1 MIKSIDSSVSVTN
14 RSLSLS
20 LYFGDL
26 NARSIKKEKLN
37 ELYVKYY
44 ETKNE
49 QYKNAIVCAN
59 AKFVVSLAKQYQ
71 HMGLSLDDLIMEG
84 NIGLIKAVEL
94 FDPTKGYTFISFAVH
109 YIRKYI
115 NIALNEKSRVVRLPF
130 NRICEGDSLSSSSL
144 DANVGGDDDDHK
156 TFGDML
162 SGDMNANGYDTT
174 DYNEKAIKHIFS
186 LLTDREKYIIS
197 KLYGIGCRQCTK
209 LEIAI
214 KLRISEE
221 RVRQLS
227 LSIIEK
233 IKQAY

>member
-1 MIKSIDSSVSVTN
+1 MENGTSFIGLDFSPELNMARYLQNIRKFPLLSQDEEYQLAVEYKQTGDKNIAYRLITSHLRLVVKVVS
-14 RSLSLS
+14 
-20 LYFGDL
+20 
-26 NARSIKKEKLN
+26 
-37 ELYVKYY
+37 
-44 ETKNE
+44 
-49 QYKNAIVCAN
+49 QYKGYGLP
-59 AKFVVSLAKQYQ
+59 VSE
-71 HMGLSLDDLIMEG
+71 MISEG

-94 FDPTKGYTFISFAVH
+94 YDPKQGNTFLSFAIH

-130 NRICEGDSLSSSSL
+130 NRICEGDSLSASSL
-144 DANVGGDDDDHK
+144 DASVSDDDDNK

-162 SGDMNANGYDTT
+162 SGDMDANDYDTK

-214 KLRISEE
+214 YLRISEE

-233 IKQAY
+233 IRQAY

>member
-115 NIALNEKSRVVRLPF
+115 NVALNEKSRVVRLPF

-144 DANVGGDDDDHK
+144 DASVSDDDDNK

-227 LSIIEK
+227 LSIIDK
-233 IKQAY
+233 IRQAY

>member
-14 RSLSLS
+14 RSLSMS
-20 LYFGDL
+20 LYFSDL
-26 NARSIKKEKLN
+26 NTCSIKKEKLN
-37 ELYVKYY
+37 ELYGKYF
-44 ETKNE
+44 ETKSE
-49 QYKNAIVCAN
+49 KYKNAIVCAN

-144 DANVGGDDDDHK
+144 DASVSDDDDTK

-174 DYNEKAIKHIFS
+174 DYNDKAIKHIFA

-209 LEIAI
+209 LEVAI
-214 KLRISEE
+214 NLRISEE

-233 IKQAY
+233 IRKAY

>member
-1 MIKSIDSSVSVTN
+1 MIKSIDSSTSVTN
-14 RSLSLS
+14 RSLGMS
-20 LYFGDL
+20 LYFSEL
-26 NARSIKKEKLN
+26 NACSIKKEKLN

-71 HMGLSLDDLIMEG
+71 HMGLDLDDLIMEG

-115 NIALNEKSRVVRLPF
+115 NVALNEKSRVVRLPF
-130 NRICEGDSLSSSSL
+130 NRICDGDSLSSSSL
-144 DANVGGDDDDHK
+144 DASVSDDDDHK

-186 LLTDREKYIIS
+186 LLTDRERYIIS

-227 LSIIEK
+227 ISIIEK
-233 IKQAY
+233 IRKAY

>member
-14 RSLSLS
+14 RSLSMS
-20 LYFGDL
+20 LYFSEL
-26 NARSIKKEKLN
+26 NACSIKKEKLN
-37 ELYVKYY
+37 ELYVKYF
-44 ETKNE
+44 ETKSE
-49 QYKNAIVCAN
+49 KYKNDIVCAN
-59 AKFVVSLAKQYQ
+59 ANFVVSLAKQYQ
-71 HMGLSLDDLIMEG
+71 HMGLDLDDLIMEG

-94 FDPTKGYTFISFAVH
+94 FDPTKGYTFLSFAVH

-130 NRICEGDSLSSSSL
+130 NRICDGDSLSSSSL
-144 DANVGGDDDDHK
+144 DASVSDDDDHK
-156 TFGDML
+156 TFADML
-162 SGDMNANGYDTT
+162 SGDMDANDYDTK

-209 LEIAI
+209 FDIAI
-214 KLRISEE
+214 NLRISEE
-221 RVRQLS
+221 RVRQLT

-233 IKQAY
+233 IRQAY

>member
-1 MIKSIDSSVSVTN
+1 MIKSIDSSTSVTN
-14 RSLSLS
+14 RSLSMS
-20 LYFGDL
+20 LYFSDL
-26 NARSIKKEKLN
+26 NDCSIKKEKLN
-37 ELYVKYY
+37 ELYVKYF

-49 QYKNAIVCAN
+49 QYKNDIVCAN
-59 AKFVVSLAKQYQ
+59 ASFVVSLAKQYQ
-71 HMGLSLDDLIMEG
+71 HMGLDLDDLIMEG

-94 FDPTKGYTFISFAVH
+94 FDPTKGYTFLSFAVH

-144 DANVGGDDDDHK
+144 DASVSDDDDHK
-156 TFGDML
+156 TFADML
-162 SGDMNANGYDTT
+162 SGDMDANDYDTK

-186 LLTDREKYIIS
+186 LLTDREIYIIS

-214 KLRISEE
+214 NLRISEE
-221 RVRQLS
+221 RVRQLT

-233 IKQAY
+233 IRKAY

>member
-14 RSLSLS
+14 RSLSMS
-20 LYFGDL
+20 LYFSEL
-26 NARSIKKEKLN
+26 NKRSVKGEKLN
-37 ELYVKYY
+37 ELYVKYF

-59 AKFVVSLAKQYQ
+59 ANFVVSLAKQYQ
-71 HMGLSLDDLIMEG
+71 HMGLDLDDLIMEG

-94 FDPTKGYTFISFAVH
+94 FDPTKGYTFLSFAVH

-130 NRICEGDSLSSSSL
+130 KRICDGDSLSSSSL
-144 DANVGGDDDDHK
+144 DASVSDDDDHK
-156 TFGDML
+156 TFADML
-162 SGDMNANGYDTT
+162 SGDMNANDYDTK
-174 DYNEKAIKHIFS
+174 DYNNKAIKHIFS

-214 KLRISEE
+214 NLRISEE

-233 IKQAY
+233 IRQAY

>member
-14 RSLSLS
+14 RSLSMS
-20 LYFGDL
+20 LYFSDL
-26 NARSIKKEKLN
+26 NACSINKEKLN

-49 QYKNAIVCAN
+49 RYKNAIICAN

-71 HMGLSLDDLIMEG
+71 HMGLGLDDLISEG

-94 FDPTKGYTFISFAVH
+94 YDPKQGNTFLSFAIH

-130 NRICEGDSLSSSSL
+130 NRICEGDSLSASSL
-144 DANVGGDDDDHK
+144 DASVSDDDDNK

-162 SGDMNANGYDTT
+162 SGDMDANDYDTK

-214 KLRISEE
+214 DLRISEE

-233 IKQAY
+233 IRQAY